1 MQNCTVCG
9 AAMAPGETIC
19 RHCGRAHYG
28 PVCASCQ
35 QPAPTLVREGKIVCS
50 ACGATRGPL
59 AGVPLNLAGQAH
71 RVGSVVTSVLAWAIV
86 LGGVAVGGLVGLA
99 VSLLAALFSAS
110 VLWGVGAGVLL
121 GGVAGAAG
129 VLLMKG
135 SRRLDTRAQ
144 EIRDEAYEQSV
155 LAMAATRRGS
165 VTTIEVAQNLNISL
179 ADADRILG
187 AMSQK
192 GRALVEINR
201 DGVLQYTFKD
211 VPGALAP
218 RTEVMGS
225 PTGVRVATETASAT
239 PAEEARERVDREYEA
254 IRRAAKGP

>member
-35 QPAPTLVREGKIVCS
+35 QPAPTLVREGKVVCS
-50 ACGATRGPL
+50 GCGATRGPL

-71 RVGSVVTSVLAWAIV
+71 RAGSVVTAVLAWAIV

-99 VSLLAALFSAS
+99 VSLLASLFSAS

-121 GGVAGAAG
+121 GGVGGVAGA
-129 VLLMKG
+129 LLMKG
-135 SRRLDTRAQ
+135 SQRLNTRAQ
-144 EIRDEAYEQSV
+144 EIRDEAHEQAV

-165 VTTIEVAQNLNISL
+165 VTTLEVSQNLGLAL
-179 ADADRILG
+179 ADADRLLG

-211 VPGALAP
+211 VPGALVP
-218 RTEVMGS
+218 RTEVMAS
-225 PTGVRVATETASAT
+225 PTGVRVETATAAT
-239 PAEEARERVDREYEA
+239 PAEEARARVDQEYEA

>member
-1 MQNCTVCG
+1 
-9 AAMAPGETIC
+9 
-19 RHCGRAHYG
+19 
-28 PVCASCQ
+28 VCASCQ
-35 QPAPTLVREGKIVCS
+35 QPAPTLVREGKVVCS

-99 VSLLAALFSAS
+99 VSLLASLFSAS

-121 GGVAGAAG
+121 GGTAGAAG
-129 VLLMKG
+129 ALLMRG
-135 SRRLDTRAQ
+135 SRSLDVRAQ
-144 EIRDEAYEQSV
+144 QIRDEAYEQSV

-165 VTTIEVAQNLNISL
+165 VTTIEVSQNLGLPL
-179 ADADRILG
+179 ADADRLLG
-187 AMSQK
+187 AMSQR

-218 RTEVMGS
+218 RTEVMAS
-225 PTGVRVATETASAT
+225 PTGIRVETATAT
-239 PAEEARERVDREYEA
+239 PADEARERVDREYEA